1 MHKLFFLVTIM
12 ASFSGIADHAEGDA
26 AKGKRQFAPCT
37 SWHTVAEGGPHK
49 VGPNLHGLFG
59 SKSGTKA
66 DFEKYSDAMKEAA
79 IIWDP
84 EQVDKYITKPAKF
97 MPGNKMAFIGI
108 RNPKVRANIIAYL
121 QEATK

>member
-1 MHKLFFLVTIM
+1 
-12 ASFSGIADHAEGDA
+12 
-26 AKGKRQFAPCT
+26 
-37 SWHTVAEGGPHK
+37 
-49 VGPNLHGLFG
+49 
-59 SKSGTKA
+59 
-66 DFEKYSDAMKEAA
+66 MKEAA